1 MRRKPLADPQQKP
14 VHPYQHTS
22 TEEWGTFE
30 SWTQDRQR
38 AREAAAPRDVL
49 WESVVVSPPSDA
61 PDYRDGDCE
70 DEAPQPAAEDFG
82 EEFGPQP
89 VPPEEIRVS
98 TNPFGAEASG
108 KGQRIPRRGEVG
120 LSSEEIAGFE
130 RLGYVMSGSRNK
142 YMNAIRQRKENQV
155 YSAEEQRALSL
166 YTVEERALRE
176 SQVIADLKELLQD
189 K

>member
-1 MRRKPLADPQQKP
+1 MQQKPLADHPLKP
-14 VHPYQHTS
+14 APPSQHTG

-30 SWTQDRQR
+30 LWTQERRR
-38 AREAAAPRDVL
+38 AREAASPRNVL
-49 WESVVVSPPSDA
+49 WESVVSPLHGA
-61 PDYRDGDCE
+61 PDYHDGDCQ
-70 DEAPQPAAEDFG
+70 DDTPQTAAEDSG
-82 EEFGPQP
+82 DEFGPQP
-89 VPPEEIRVS
+89 IPPEEMRVS
-98 TNPFGAEASG
+98 TNPFDAEASG

-120 LSSEEIAGFE
+120 LSSDEIAGFE